1 MSNETDQDTA
11 RRIREIVRSL
21 GLPRKEI
28 ARRLEIEVD
37 RFERFCDG
45 TEPAP
50 RVVQLAVERLLDVR
64 LADDIVARIRDPDK
78 TCDA

>member
-1 MSNETDQDTA
+1 MSNDTA
-11 RRIREIVRSL
+11 QEIARHIRDMVRSL
-21 GLPRKEI
+21 GLPRKEV
-28 ARRLEIEVD
+28 ARRLEIEPD

-64 LADDIVARIRDPDK
+64 LADDIVARIRDPDRI
-78 TCDA
+78 CDA